1 MNTLSA
7 YNRAHDDAQRLARR
21 HERDLHWAKERR
33 RQQEREIAE
42 AAALLAIPV
51 FTLARRTIIVSAV
64 LLAVTGVGLDFAV
77 DAGLPSGWP
86 VIAGGAAVAA
96 VVTIVTCAAASL
108 LGIRSRREA
117 ARTVLHSRDARLSH
131 TQYHIR
137 ESVHSFIDSHVEVV
151 NTRPAN
157 VA

>member
-1 MNTLSA
+1 MNTLPA
-7 YNRAHDDAQRLARR
+7 YDRAYDDAQRLARR

-42 AAALLAIPV
+42 AAALLAVPAL
-51 FTLARRTIIVSAV
+51 TLARRTLVVSVV
-64 LLAVTGVGLDFAV
+64 LLALTGVALDFALN
-77 DAGLPSGWP
+77 AGLTPGWLLMSGA
-86 VIAGGAAVAA
+86 VAGAAVLAVVICAA
-96 VVTIVTCAAASL
+96 VSL
-108 LGIRSRREA
+108 LGIRSRRAA
-117 ARTVLHSRDARLSH
+117 ARTTLHSRDARLSH
-131 TQYHIR
+131 TQYHIH